1 MMQRIRWRAVALC
14 GLSIMLVGHTAST
27 VFADTQALEEIAE
40 EIIPV
45 EINLS
50 VNYQEHHRYLAGDPP
65 ATARGSTTI
74 SFIRPSVYTFI
85 RLKEGHGMDYMVVP
99 GLPEN
104 PQFAPV
110 RAISVY
116 QTHTC
121 HDDQSEI
128 IGRQARDLS
137 GSAEIRE
144 GSGDIRLSAAED
156 APGRVRISIG
166 AWDVTTDHIPC
177 DTQPFC
183 FDERTFH
190 YEGTVGEDSD
200 AWVET
205 EAGEEYMGIELAVV
219 EWDLIASLAE
229 GGELP
234 LVIPLSAMHIEEE
247 RGGPPDHETITRMY
261 TVTGVLSAFEELP
274 LEPLVEG
281 DE

>member
-1 MMQRIRWRAVALC
+1 MMRRTRWLAVTFC
-14 GLSIMLVGHTAST
+14 VLSIMLVGYGAST
-27 VFADTQALEEIAE
+27 VFADTAALEEIAE

-45 EINLS
+45 EISLS
-50 VNYQEHHRYLAGDPP
+50 VNYQEDHRYLAGDPP
-65 ATARGSTTI
+65 TVARGSTTI

-99 GLPEN
+99 GLPGD
-104 PQFAPV
+104 PQFAEA

-121 HDDQSEI
+121 HDDQSKV
-128 IGRQARDLS
+128 IGRKACDLS
-137 GSAEIRE
+137 GSAAIRA

-156 APGRVRISIG
+156 ASEKVRISIG
-166 AWDVTTDHIPC
+166 AWDVSTDHIPC

-183 FDERTFH
+183 FDERTFY
-190 YEGTVGEDSD
+190 YEGKVGEDSD

-219 EWDLIASLAE
+219 EWELIASLAE

-234 LVIPLSAMHIEEE
+234 LVIPLSAVHTEEE
-247 RGGPPDHETITRMY
+247 SGGPPDHETFTRMY

-274 LEPLVEG
+274 LAPLVET

>member
-1 MMQRIRWRAVALC
+1 A
-14 GLSIMLVGHTAST
+14 GLSTSTA
-27 VFADTQALEEIAE
+27 FADTQALEEIAE

-85 RLKEGHGMDYMVVP
+85 RLKEGQGMDYMVVP
-99 GLPEN
+99 GLPEE
-104 PQFAPV
+104 PQFSEA

-121 HDDQSEI
+121 HDDQSLI
-128 IGRQARDLS
+128 IGRQSRDLS
-137 GSAEIRE
+137 GSAEIRA
-144 GSGDIRLSAAED
+144 GSGDIRLSAVED
-156 APGRVRISIG
+156 AAGNKVRISIG
-166 AWDVTTDHIPC
+166 AWDVSTEHIPC

-190 YEGTVGEDSD
+190 YEGAIGEDSD

-219 EWDLIASLAE
+219 DWDLIASLAE

-234 LVIPLSAMHIEEE
+234 LVIPLSAMHTEEE

-261 TVTGVLSAFEELP
+261 TVTGVLGAFEELP
-274 LEPLVEG
+274 LAPLVET
-281 DE
+281 DN